1 MVPVRDL
8 FEGHLTVS
16 DLSRSMTFFS
26 EVLGLELAHVVAERR
41 VAFYWIGG
49 RGNAMLGLWEV
60 GAVPQRLNL
69 HLAFRTDLDDLLQ
82 APARL
87 RRAGVTPLDFSGN
100 PTDEPVVLAW
110 MPAASLYF
118 NDPDGNLLEYLS
130 MLPEP
135 PEPALGVVE
144 WTRWTHRHTQTAHR
158 LDPLAPEAEPTLPPS
173 TTVAG

>member
-16 DLSRSMTFFS
+16 DLSRSMAFFGH
-26 EVLGLELAHVVAERR
+26 VLGLELAHIVPERR

-49 RGNAMLGLWEV
+49 RGEAMLGLWEV
-60 GAVPQRLNL
+60 GTAPQRLNL

-82 APARL
+82 ASGQL
-87 RRAGVTPLDFSGN
+87 RTAGVTPRDFSGN

-130 MLPEP
+130 MLPDA
-135 PEPALGVVE
+135 PEPELGVVG
-144 WTRWTHRHTQTAHR
+144 WTHWTQRRR
-158 LDPLAPEAEPTLPPS
+158 LID
-173 TTVAG
+173 

>member
-16 DLSRSMTFFS
+16 DLSRSMAFFG
-26 EVLGLELAHVVAERR
+26 ELLGLELAHIVPERR

-49 RGNAMLGLWEV
+49 RGKAMLGLWEEETV
-60 GAVPQRLNL
+60 SQRRNL
-69 HLAFRTDLDDLLQ
+69 HLAFRTNLEDLLQ
-82 APARL
+82 APAQL
-87 RRAGVTPLDFSGN
+87 QTAGVTPRDFSGN

-130 MLPEP
+130 MLPES
-135 PEPALGVVE
+135 PEPALGVVG
-144 WTRWTHRHTQTAHR
+144 WTHWTHRHDLRQANR
-158 LDPLAPEAEPTLPPS
+158 S
-173 TTVAG
+173 

>member
-16 DLSRSMTFFS
+16 DLSRSMAFFGD
-26 EVLGLELAHVVAERR
+26 VLGLELANIVPERR

-49 RGNAMLGLWEV
+49 RGEAMLGLWEV
-60 GAVPQRLNL
+60 GAVPQKLNL

-82 APARL
+82 APGQL
-87 RRAGVTPLDFSGN
+87 RTAGVIPRDFSGN
-100 PTDEPVVLAW
+100 PTDEAVVLAW

-130 MLPEP
+130 MLPQA
-135 PEPALGVVE
+135 PEPALGVVG
-144 WTRWTHRHTQTAHR
+144 WTDWTHRH
-158 LDPLAPEAEPTLPPS
+158 DPS
-173 TTVAG
+173 RIRSR